1 MAMGYRDDVMEE
13 LHALKREA
21 GHVLTTGAEEWRR
34 ISSQKAQTLTAEVQA
49 LVATFRDTL
58 AQEETE
64 IERALEG
71 RVAQALATALVAGIA
86 IGWFIRRKP

>member
-1 MAMGYRDDVMEE
+1 MSYRNDVMEE

-34 ISSQKAQTLTAEVQA
+34 ISSQKAQALAAELQA

-58 AQEETE
+58 AQDEVD

-71 RVAQALATALVAGIA
+71 QVAQALVTALVAGVA
-86 IGWFIRRKP
+86 IGWFIRRRP